1 MFYKE
6 LLKFNESSAPKAST
20 EDAEDSILGIT
31 DEKSPEFIDDVAKQ
45 VNVALATEAFNA
57 AMFFD
62 GGKEAVNSYLEESK
76 ANSTSLASTQSYMEG
91 VVSAVAKNNTIMQL
105 NTRDD
110 MKRRVRLA
118 CLIIAKQ
125 KKDPLF
131 KKVSIYRMK
140 ERAAKKAIYTKYMNL
155 GYKAARL
162 SMSKHEA
169 EKQKASAPKFVK
181 DRTGNKITKASVT
194 DTSVIR

>member
-1 MFYKE
+1 MFYKD
-6 LLKFNESSAPKAST
+6 LLNLNESGSKAST

-31 DEKSPEFIDDVAKQ
+31 DEKSPEFINDVAKQ

-57 AMFFD
+57 ATFFD
-62 GGKEAVNSYLEESK
+62 GGKEAINSYLE
-76 ANSTSLASTQSYMEG
+76 NSRLNQSSLAAKKSYLEG
-91 VVSAVAKNNTIMQL
+91 VISAAAKNNTIMQL
-105 NTRDD
+105 NMRDD

-140 ERAAKKAIYTKYMNL
+140 ERAAKKAIYAKYMSL

-169 EKQKASAPKFVK
+169 EKTKDEAPKFVK
-181 DRTGNKITKASVT
+181 DRTGNKITRNSATDISV
-194 DTSVIR
+194 VR